1 VDFDPTN
8 NILPANEH
16 ITVAL
21 GRDFSDVSPL
31 SGVLTGGGEHTV
43 DVAVDVEPLS

>member
-8 NILPANEH
+8 GVMPSQDH
-16 ITVAL
+16 ISVAF

-31 SGVLTGGGEHTV
+31 SGIITGGGEHSV
-43 DVAVDVEPLS
+43 EVGVDVEAA